1 MANELLLMGAK
12 KTAHEVLFKISDSK
26 KTKRSCANR
35 KFWSDMKFFD
45 PIYFL

>member
-26 KTKRSCANR
+26 KQKGRAQIEN
-35 KFWSDMKFFD
+35 FG
-45 PIYFL
+45 PI